1 MKHLY
6 HVYHMYYFYHRNI
19 SPTYFVRYHWHSR
32 DNYITEE
39 MLVHLK
45 LEKWPTPS
53 LPGRPFACRPSV
65 LGALHHGLHH
75 VPLLPHLHCS
85 LQGRHANLC
94 HPLQSVIFPENS
106 QISKKCMQQPLRS
119 FSKAHII
126 AFQSATKLKIEPNR
140 LVS

>member
-1 MKHLY
+1 
-6 HVYHMYYFYHRNI
+6 MYFGVFQLSWIIWKSGEIKVSYSLTTWN
-19 SPTYFVRYHWHSR
+19 PA
-32 DNYITEE
+32 E
-39 MLVHLK
+39 MQVHLK
-45 LEKWPTPS
+45 IEKLPTPS
-53 LPGRPFACRPSV
+53 LPGRPLACRPGF

-75 VPLLPHLHCS
+75 VPLLPHLHCP
-85 LQGRHANLC
+85 LQGRHENLC

>member
-1 MKHLY
+1 
-6 HVYHMYYFYHRNI
+6 
-19 SPTYFVRYHWHSR
+19 
-32 DNYITEE
+32 

-53 LPGRPFACRPSV
+53 LTGGPIACRPSV

-85 LQGRHANLC
+85 LQGRHENIQLP
-94 HPLQSVIFPENS
+94 HQSVLFPENYL
-106 QISKKCMQQPLRS
+106 SKKCMQQPLRS